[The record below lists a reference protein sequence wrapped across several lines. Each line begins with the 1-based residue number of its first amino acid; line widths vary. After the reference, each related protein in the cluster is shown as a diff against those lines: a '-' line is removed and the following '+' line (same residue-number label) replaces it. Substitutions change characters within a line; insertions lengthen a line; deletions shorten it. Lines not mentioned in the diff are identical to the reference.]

1 MLTKLTIKNFFT
13 RFYTYFICLGI
24 FIVGLVLAGIV
35 IIGGVQLVV
44 SIQPNNLYES
54 FYNYFL
60 N

>member
-24 FIVGLVLAGIV
+24 FIVDLVLAGIV

-54 FYNYFL
+54 F
-60 N
+60 